1 MMKSLFPGMD
11 PYLEQHWGDVHTRS
25 TTNLWPALE
34 AMYALEDEGAF
45 VDDRLDLTDEGPA
58 PEEIGGYLVGYRMF
72 FRDSGTAHTMEG
84 FFHLVDYEGV
94 WKVEDW
100 YMSLVDRQALPE
112 PVSIAANYREIFS
125 LESPESGALTA
136 TPPSL
141 VDSTARY
148 LDEHPETVRTAERA
162 VGYGVFSLIRRSGKV
177 IGVGA
182 VAVILAIL
190 SAIGRAVTGGKSA
203 E

>member
-1 MMKSLFPGMD
+1 MKSLFPGMD

-100 YMSLVDRQALPE
+100 YMSLVNFLLHAQTDRLA
-112 PVSIAANYREIFS
+112 SHMGAI
-125 LESPESGALTA
+125 SG
-136 TPPSL
+136 
-141 VDSTARY
+141 
-148 LDEHPETVRTAERA
+148 
-162 VGYGVFSLIRRSGKV
+162 
-177 IGVGA
+177 
-182 VAVILAIL
+182 
-190 SAIGRAVTGGKSA
+190 
-203 E
+203 